1 MASTR
6 LIVPD
11 AARGMALL
19 GIAIANMTTAWII
32 TEDRPGAYFG
42 GILNDSVLD
51 KTAVVFGAFFV
62 HNRGLPMFS
71 TLLGF
76 GVGLIAMSLWRRG
89 FPLGEARRVI
99 AKRYGFLALLG
110 AVHMVLLFW
119 GDIMFVYGIAGIVI
133 ALLLTLHN
141 STLRKISHI
150 ALGVLT
156 VLGIATFIFSAI
168 DGGLD
173 IPVDAIGTVNS
184 YGDLLLSQLLTLG
197 AQIISAPLIVLMY
210 LPVMLVGFVW
220 AREGVLADVPSHRP
234 QLLRW
239 VAIAAAVTLVIG
251 TLWSLGTLGVIDE
264 RWANAASSAN
274 STLGVLTGPG
284 ILAGLALILQPVQER
299 LAAGAS
305 VPAFLWPFVALGK
318 RSMSGYVG
326 QSILFFLIVHP
337 FTLDYGHELGA
348 FGQAALACGVWLV
361 TVIGACVLEALGLR
375 GPFEVVHLRLSYG
388 PSMQPERSLPRQG
401 LT

>member
-51 KTAVVFGAFFV
+51 KIAVVFGAFFV

-133 ALLLTLHN
+133 ALLLTLC
-141 STLRKISHI
+141 
-150 ALGVLT
+150 
-156 VLGIATFIFSAI
+156 
-168 DGGLD
+168 
-173 IPVDAIGTVNS
+173 
-184 YGDLLLSQLLTLG
+184 LLYTS
-197 AQIISAPLIVLMY
+197 
-210 LPVMLVGFVW
+210 
-220 AREGVLADVPSHRP
+220 PS
-234 QLLRW
+234 
-239 VAIAAAVTLVIG
+239 
-251 TLWSLGTLGVIDE
+251 
-264 RWANAASSAN
+264 
-274 STLGVLTGPG
+274 
-284 ILAGLALILQPVQER
+284 
-299 LAAGAS
+299 
-305 VPAFLWPFVALGK
+305 
-318 RSMSGYVG
+318 
-326 QSILFFLIVHP
+326 
-337 FTLDYGHELGA
+337 
-348 FGQAALACGVWLV
+348 
-361 TVIGACVLEALGLR
+361 
-375 GPFEVVHLRLSYG
+375 
-388 PSMQPERSLPRQG
+388 PRD
-401 LT
+401 